1 MSYVAAGY
9 GITFVVLVGYT
20 LRVLRRA
27 KAISRSLP
35 TSESQDHQWQ

>member
-9 GITFVVLVGYT
+9 GITFVVLAGYT

-35 TSESQDHQWQ
+35 ESPSEDHQWR